1 MIDKII
7 GFGWGF
13 IIAFL
18 SFDYISDDI
27 DIKWWAWAML
37 FTFMTIVNLCLS
49 IYSFITDYKAMA
61 ETGWSVGK
69 KIYMW
74 TSNKWKN
81 QYVSK
86 STD

>member
-37 FTFMTIVNLCLS
+37 FTFMAIVNL
-49 IYSFITDYKAMA
+49 
-61 ETGWSVGK
+61 
-69 KIYMW
+69 
-74 TSNKWKN
+74 
-81 QYVSK
+81 
-86 STD
+86 